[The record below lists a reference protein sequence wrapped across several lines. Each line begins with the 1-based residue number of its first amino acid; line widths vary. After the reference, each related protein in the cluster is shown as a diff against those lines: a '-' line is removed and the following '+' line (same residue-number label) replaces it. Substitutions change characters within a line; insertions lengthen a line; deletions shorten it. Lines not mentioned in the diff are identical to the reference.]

1 MVVEFQ
7 IVNQQCETC
16 QKSFTPHAYNAIV
29 QVRQKVPHR
38 RTFCYLE
45 QLILKSD
52 AHAKVT
58 SLKETREGL
67 DFFFETKS
75 HAQRFADF
83 VEAHVPTK
91 SKQSRHLISHDANS
105 NTYNFK
111 YTIMCELCPI
121 CVDDVVHVPK
131 GHSTALNGAPPL
143 MLCHKVTNA
152 IRFVDPVSLRSYDIP
167 NPEYWKRPL
176 HSVCGKDHLT
186 EFVVLNVEPLEKPE
200 AGSAARHNL
209 PARGKM
215 TLADVEV
222 ARACDLGVNDDRV
235 IVRSHLGQFLRP
247 GGRVMGYDLRTV
259 NVSGLSDE
267 ALKGPGTDVVL
278 VKKVYKRN
286 KKRAWDLRR
295 LNKETVEGEDPIDD
309 DADMEALK
317 RDLEED
323 PELRKGVNMYRTPG
337 PEAKKDETKK
347 EDDPDGEDEERS
359 CAWCLLQ
366 SCSKGWSC
374 GMIERS
380 VTSETSGRR
389 FITANKMKIALLKYP
404 KRAAMQAQLKKIPP
418 RLLDQKASK
427 QSAESAESAGFSV
440 EEKAHELLAQ
450 LDFHFHC
457 DKDPDCSVSST
468 ECTELLQALK
478 DMRKKLTTL
487 QKDAAVLEEKC
498 VQRANQPRK
507 ASKAP
512 ASYVE
517 MKVQLLLSYLIS
529 LTYYLLLKV
538 KGVSLRDHPVVLR
551 LLWIRTLIEKL
562 KPVDQRLQYQMNK
575 LLQWKDAKAAEQL
588 AGSTDAHALR
598 PGQLVASVQDEDA
611 EDAQEAEELASAPK
625 DEEGHL
631 GAYKPPKISQVEYT
645 GDHISMQERAEKE
658 LDRKKARL
666 ERSEFMRSLRE
677 EFTDAPREIMAEE
690 RSARVEK
697 ATRMLREQ
705 QEFEEDTMQRV
716 KVKKAELRRQK
727 QALRE
732 GHATSGGAVSL
743 FDVASDFGEIMRG
756 AGKGKGVLQ
765 EYEEAKTRAKGLKES
780 VASALQGAKRSKRSG
795 AVNAKR
801 RRR

>member
-1 MVVEFQ
+1 MKRSHDESMEATTAASVLCCSCGVLMVPNQSMRCAQCLKTEVCITDGISRQVVLQRCRNCNRYNKPPWTSCEPESRELLGICLKKIKGLGKEVRLVDAAFIWTEENSKRLRVKITVQKEVAQSSVLQQTMVVEFQ

-347 EDDPDGEDEERS
+347 EDDPDGEDEDNDSDAPEVPL
-359 CAWCLLQ
+359 A
-366 SCSKGWSC
+366 
-374 GMIERS
+374 
-380 VTSETSGRR
+380 
-389 FITANKMKIALLKYP
+389 
-404 KRAAMQAQLKKIPP
+404 
-418 RLLDQKASK
+418 
-427 QSAESAESAGFSV
+427 
-440 EEKAHELLAQ
+440 ELL
-450 LDFHFHC
+450 
-457 DKDPDCSVSST
+457 
-468 ECTELLQALK
+468 EG
-478 DMRKKLTTL
+478 
-487 QKDAAVLEEKC
+487 LE
-498 VQRANQPRK
+498 
-507 ASKAP
+507 
-512 ASYVE
+512 
-517 MKVQLLLSYLIS
+517 
-529 LTYYLLLKV
+529 
-538 KGVSLRDHPVVLR
+538 LRD
-551 LLWIRTLIEKL
+551 
-562 KPVDQRLQYQMNK
+562 D
-575 LLQWKDAKAAEQL
+575 
-588 AGSTDAHALR
+588 
-598 PGQLVASVQDEDA
+598 
-611 EDAQEAEELASAPK
+611 
-625 DEEGHL
+625 
-631 GAYKPPKISQVEYT
+631 
-645 GDHISMQERAEKE
+645 
-658 LDRKKARL
+658 
-666 ERSEFMRSLRE
+666 
-677 EFTDAPREIMAEE
+677 
-690 RSARVEK
+690 
-697 ATRMLREQ
+697 
-705 QEFEEDTMQRV
+705 
-716 KVKKAELRRQK
+716 
-727 QALRE
+727 
-732 GHATSGGAVSL
+732 
-743 FDVASDFGEIMRG
+743 
-756 AGKGKGVLQ
+756 
-765 EYEEAKTRAKGLKES
+765 
-780 VASALQGAKRSKRSG
+780 
-795 AVNAKR
+795 
-801 RRR
+801 

>member
-1 MVVEFQ
+1 MDQLRARVKGIAWNLLEEDQRSWQGSQAGRCSFYLDRGPWPARLWSGARVPRGRRSQENSKRLRVKITVQKEVAQSSVLQQTMVVEFQ

-29 QVRQKVPHR
+29 QVRQ
-38 RTFCYLE
+38 
-45 QLILKSD
+45 
-52 AHAKVT
+52 KVT

-167 NPEYWKRPL
+167 NPDACSKQNHALFVEMFFDSVLISSHPL
-176 HSVCGKDHLT
+176 AFDAFHGALVSATAPQVCGKDHLT

-323 PELRKGVNMYRTPG
+323 PELRKGVNMYRTPPRGRGGGSEPTVPFAARTPG

-359 CAWCLLQ
+359 CAWLL
-366 SCSKGWSC
+366 G
-374 GMIERS
+374 
-380 VTSETSGRR
+380 
-389 FITANKMKIALLKYP
+389 Y
-404 KRAAMQAQLKKIPP
+404 
-418 RLLDQKASK
+418 
-427 QSAESAESAGFSV
+427 
-440 EEKAHELLAQ
+440 
-450 LDFHFHC
+450 
-457 DKDPDCSVSST
+457 
-468 ECTELLQALK
+468 
-478 DMRKKLTTL
+478 
-487 QKDAAVLEEKC
+487 
-498 VQRANQPRK
+498 
-507 ASKAP
+507 
-512 ASYVE
+512 
-517 MKVQLLLSYLIS
+517 LSDSWLC
-529 LTYYLLLKV
+529 
-538 KGVSLRDHPVVLR
+538 
-551 LLWIRTLIEKL
+551 
-562 KPVDQRLQYQMNK
+562 
-575 LLQWKDAKAAEQL
+575 
-588 AGSTDAHALR
+588 
-598 PGQLVASVQDEDA
+598 
-611 EDAQEAEELASAPK
+611 
-625 DEEGHL
+625 
-631 GAYKPPKISQVEYT
+631 
-645 GDHISMQERAEKE
+645 
-658 LDRKKARL
+658 
-666 ERSEFMRSLRE
+666 
-677 EFTDAPREIMAEE
+677 
-690 RSARVEK
+690 
-697 ATRMLREQ
+697 
-705 QEFEEDTMQRV
+705 
-716 KVKKAELRRQK
+716 
-727 QALRE
+727 
-732 GHATSGGAVSL
+732 
-743 FDVASDFGEIMRG
+743 
-756 AGKGKGVLQ
+756 
-765 EYEEAKTRAKGLKES
+765 
-780 VASALQGAKRSKRSG
+780 
-795 AVNAKR
+795 
-801 RRR
+801 